1 MIETSKNSKRIAK
14 NTMMLYI
21 RMLLLMAVTLYTSHV
36 VLKALGVN
44 DFGIYNVVGGV
55 VTMFSIL
62 SNSLSSAIS
71 RFITY
76 ELGKENFTKLKN
88 IFSTAVTI
96 QITLAVA
103 ITLIAEIVG
112 LWFLNTKMNIPTE
125 RMEAANWTFQFSV
138 ITFVINLISVPY
150 NAAIIAHEKMSAFAY
165 ISILEALLK
174 LSIAFLIIIS
184 PIDKLIFYACLICI
198 ISLIIRLIY
207 GHYCKSHFKECTY
220 SFYWDKDL
228 LKQMFGFA
236 GWNFIGSSSAL
247 LRDQGGNILINLF
260 FGPAVNAA
268 RGIAFQVNTATQNFI
283 ASFTMALNPQITKSY
298 ASNNYDYMMKLVFK
312 GARFSFYL
320 LLILTLPIFLNTNY
334 ILKLWLG
341 IVPEHTIQ
349 FIRLILVFTLSESIS
364 QPLITAQHATGKI
377 KNYQIIVGGLQ
388 MLNLPIAYLA
398 IKNGAIPETI
408 FFVAI
413 AISQICLIARLW
425 MMKTSIN
432 LSILGFYSKVYLN
445 ILKVSLVAIIL
456 PIGLSIYKSDS
467 ITFFIM
473 SSIVTIVYT
482 FLCIF
487 FIGCDKEEQMLA
499 LTKIHDIMIK
509 IKS

>member
-1 MIETSKNSKRIAK
+1 
-14 NTMMLYI
+14 
-21 RMLLLMAVTLYTSHV
+21 MAVTLYTSRV

-398 IKNGAIPETI
+398 LKNGAIPETI

>member
-21 RMLLLMAVTLYTSHV
+21 RMLLLMAVTLYTSRV

-236 GWNFIGSSSAL
+236 GWNFIGSSSAI
-247 LRDQGGNILINLF
+247 LRDQGGNILINLL

-398 IKNGAIPETI
+398 LKNGAIPETI

>member
-21 RMLLLMAVTLYTSHV
+21 RMLLLMAVTLYTSRV

-398 IKNGAIPETI
+398 LKNGAIPETI

>member
-1 MIETSKNSKRIAK
+1 
-14 NTMMLYI
+14 
-21 RMLLLMAVTLYTSHV
+21 MLLLMAVTLYTSRV

-198 ISLIIRLIY
+198 ISLIIRLTY

-260 FGPAVNAA
+260 LGPAVNAA

-398 IKNGAIPETI
+398 LKNGAIPETI

>member
-21 RMLLLMAVTLYTSHV
+21 RMLLLMAVTLYTSRV

-247 LRDQGGNILINLF
+247 LRDQGGNILINLL

-398 IKNGAIPETI
+398 LKNGAIPETI

>member
-1 MIETSKNSKRIAK
+1 
-14 NTMMLYI
+14 
-21 RMLLLMAVTLYTSHV
+21 MAVTLYTSRV

-96 QITLAVA
+96 QITLAIV

-341 IVPEHTIQ
+341 IVPEYTIQ

-398 IKNGAIPETI
+398 LKNGAIPETI

>member
-21 RMLLLMAVTLYTSHV
+21 RMLLLMAVTLYTSRV

-398 IKNGAIPETI
+398 LKNGAIPETI

-413 AISQICLIARLW
+413 AISQICFIARLW

>member
-1 MIETSKNSKRIAK
+1 MTEISKNSKRIAK
-14 NTMMLYI
+14 NTMMLYV
-21 RMLLLMAVTLYTSHV
+21 RMLLLMAVTLYTSRV

-76 ELGKENFTKLKN
+76 ELGKNDFTKLKS
-88 IFSTAVTI
+88 IFSTAITI
-96 QITLAVA
+96 QIILAVI
-103 ITLIAEIVG
+103 ITLIAETIG
-112 LWFLNTKMNIPTE
+112 LWFLNTKMNIPVE
-125 RMEAANWTFQFSV
+125 RMEAANWTFQFSI

-165 ISILEALLK
+165 ISIFEAILK
-174 LSIAFLIIIS
+174 LSVAFLIVIS
-184 PIDKLIFYACLICI
+184 PIDRLIFYACLICT
-198 ISLIIRLIY
+198 ISLIVRLIY
-207 GHYCKSHFKECTY
+207 RHYCKSHFKECTY
-220 SFYWDKDL
+220 SFYWDKGL
-228 LKQMFGFA
+228 LKQMFRFA

-268 RGIAFQVNTATQNFI
+268 RGIAFQVNSATQNFVT
-283 ASFTMALNPQITKSY
+283 SFTMALNPQITKSY
-298 ASNNYDYMMKLVFK
+298 ASKNFDYMMKLIFK

-341 IVPEHTIQ
+341 IVPEHTVQ
-349 FIRLILVFTLSESIS
+349 FIRLILIFTLSESIS

-388 MLNLPIAYLA
+388 MLNFPIAYLA
-398 IKNGAIPETI
+398 LKNGAIPESI
-408 FFVAI
+408 FFI
-413 AISQICLIARLW
+413 AIIISQSCLIARLW

-432 LSILGFYSKVYLN
+432 LSPLEFYSKVYLN
-445 ILKVSLVAIIL
+445 ILKVSLIAIIL
-456 PIGLSIYKSDS
+456 PIGLSVYTSES
-467 ITFFIM
+467 IVFFIS
-473 SSIVTIVYT
+473 SSIATILYT
-482 FLCIF
+482 LLSIF
-487 FIGCDKEEQMLA
+487 FIGCNKEERKLVFA
-499 LTKIHDIMIK
+499 KVRDILIK
-509 IKS
+509 IKR

>member
-1 MIETSKNSKRIAK
+1 
-14 NTMMLYI
+14 
-21 RMLLLMAVTLYTSHV
+21 MLLLMAVTLYTSRV

-398 IKNGAIPETI
+398 LKNGAIPETI

>member
-1 MIETSKNSKRIAK
+1 
-14 NTMMLYI
+14 
-21 RMLLLMAVTLYTSHV
+21 
-36 VLKALGVN
+36 
-44 DFGIYNVVGGV
+44 
-55 VTMFSIL
+55 
-62 SNSLSSAIS
+62 
-71 RFITY
+71 
-76 ELGKENFTKLKN
+76 
-88 IFSTAVTI
+88 
-96 QITLAVA
+96 
-103 ITLIAEIVG
+103 
-112 LWFLNTKMNIPTE
+112 
-125 RMEAANWTFQFSV
+125 
-138 ITFVINLISVPY
+138 
-150 NAAIIAHEKMSAFAY
+150 
-165 ISILEALLK
+165 
-174 LSIAFLIIIS
+174 
-184 PIDKLIFYACLICI
+184 
-198 ISLIIRLIY
+198 
-207 GHYCKSHFKECTY
+207 
-220 SFYWDKDL
+220 
-228 LKQMFGFA
+228 MFGFA

-398 IKNGAIPETI
+398 LKNGAIPETI

>member
-1 MIETSKNSKRIAK
+1 
-14 NTMMLYI
+14 
-21 RMLLLMAVTLYTSHV
+21 MAVTLYTSRV

-247 LRDQGGNILINLF
+247 LRDQGGNILINLL

-398 IKNGAIPETI
+398 LKNGAIPETI

>member
-1 MIETSKNSKRIAK
+1 
-14 NTMMLYI
+14 
-21 RMLLLMAVTLYTSHV
+21 MLLLMAVTLYTSRV

-96 QITLAVA
+96 QITLAIV

-398 IKNGAIPETI
+398 LKNGAIPETI

>member
-21 RMLLLMAVTLYTSHV
+21 RMLLLMAVTLYTSRV

-398 IKNGAIPETI
+398 LKNGAIPETI

-413 AISQICLIARLW
+413 AISQICLITRLW

>member
-1 MIETSKNSKRIAK
+1 
-14 NTMMLYI
+14 
-21 RMLLLMAVTLYTSHV
+21 MLLLMAVTLYTSRV

-96 QITLAVA
+96 QITLAIV

-341 IVPEHTIQ
+341 IVPEYTIQ

-398 IKNGAIPETI
+398 LKNGAIPETI

>member
-1 MIETSKNSKRIAK
+1 
-14 NTMMLYI
+14 
-21 RMLLLMAVTLYTSHV
+21 MAVTLYTSRV

-96 QITLAVA
+96 QITLAIV

-398 IKNGAIPETI
+398 LKNGAIPETI

>member
-21 RMLLLMAVTLYTSHV
+21 RMLLLMAVTLYTSRV

-96 QITLAVA
+96 QITLAIV

-398 IKNGAIPETI
+398 LKNGAIPETI

>member
-21 RMLLLMAVTLYTSHV
+21 RMLLLMAVTLYTSRV

-260 FGPAVNAA
+260 LGPAVNAA

-398 IKNGAIPETI
+398 LKNGAIPETI

>member
-1 MIETSKNSKRIAK
+1 
-14 NTMMLYI
+14 
-21 RMLLLMAVTLYTSHV
+21 MLLLMAVTLYTSRV

-260 FGPAVNAA
+260 LGPAVNAA

-398 IKNGAIPETI
+398 LKNGAIPETI